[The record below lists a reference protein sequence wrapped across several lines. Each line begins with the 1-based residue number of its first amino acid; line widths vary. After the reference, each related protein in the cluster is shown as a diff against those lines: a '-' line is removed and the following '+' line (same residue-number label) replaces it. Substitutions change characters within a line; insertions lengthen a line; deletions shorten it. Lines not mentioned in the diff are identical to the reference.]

1 MQLFKRRNNNLTKT
15 VITISSEFAQKESAQ
30 INW

>member
-15 VITISSEFAQKESAQ
+15 VITISNELAQKDSAQ